1 MSKAVRDAMLSFMS
15 AMAEAQA
22 LATKE
27 AQAAGIVHAR
37 EASPTKYKGRKPSFS
52 AEQLL
57 EIGQLSQ
64 QGVGNNEIARR
75 VGLSK
80 FSVSRILQD
89 IDAASEKLAK
99 WGQ

>member
-1 MSKAVRDAMLSFMS
+1 MRRD
-15 AMAEAQA
+15 
-22 LATKE
+22 
-27 AQAAGIVHAR
+27 GIFYH
-37 EASPTKYKGRKPSFS
+37 SI
-52 AEQLL
+52 LD
-57 EIGQLSQ
+57 QLSQ

-99 WGQ
+99 WELN

>member
-1 MSKAVRDAMLSFMS
+1 MERLSLMRRDGSFYHS
-15 AMAEAQA
+15 
-22 LATKE
+22 
-27 AQAAGIVHAR
+27 IR
-37 EASPTKYKGRKPSFS
+37 D
-52 AEQLL
+52 
-57 EIGQLSQ
+57 QLSQ

-89 IDAASEKLAK
+89 IDVASEKLVK